1 MTHWQ
6 VLCGVSNRVYAPGCL
21 NLDRVCNAS
30 SCGARA
36 FPYSPLPFRL
46 ALARAA
52 AVRTRAAGVASPSGE
67 NLMFSI
73 VVGYGVGTLFAT
85 GLLLVMQLLEDFR
98 DA

>member
-1 MTHWQ
+1 VYVTHRRAAHGLS
-6 VLCGVSNRVYAPGCL
+6 VLTL
-21 NLDRVCNAS
+21 T
-30 SCGARA
+30 
-36 FPYSPLPFRL
+36 FRL

-52 AVRTRAAGVASPSGE
+52 AVRTRVAGVASLPE

-85 GLLLVMQLLEDFR
+85 GLLFVMQLLEDFR